1 MMKNRLTR
9 HMSAALLT
17 AIATVALA
25 GCDNNKGVETQG
37 KVLRVGT
44 TGQSFPGSYKENGTL
59 VGYDVEVAE
68 TIARELGYQITWTT
82 ADFSGLMGQ
91 LEAGKL
97 DTVANNF
104 VKTTERQKKYNFTDA
119 YLTYASQIV
128 TSVENKNIQSLDDLK
143 GKTVSG
149 VLGSTHVT
157 NLRNAFPND
166 DVTIRTYET
175 RDGAMNDV
183 INNRVQG
190 YVNSRPILLAEI
202 NKRHL
207 PLKLVGEPLSN
218 EQVTFPF
225 AKTPA
230 GDKLLAEFN
239 QKLHMLRQDGQ
250 LKTLAE
256 KYFGSDK
263 VLEGG
268 KAE

>member
-1 MMKNRLTR
+1 MRTRLTR
-9 HMSAALLT
+9 YLSAALFP
-17 AIATVALA
+17 AIAAVMLN
-25 GCDNNKGVETQG
+25 GCDNNTSTQTQ
-37 KVLRVGT
+37 KNVLRVGT
-44 TGQSFPGSYKENGTL
+44 TGQSYPGSYKENGTL

-68 TIARELGYQITWTT
+68 TIAHKLGYQIAWTT

-104 VKTTERQKKYNFTDA
+104 VKTTERQKKYDFTNT
-119 YLTYASQIV
+119 YLNYASQIV
-128 TSVENKNIQSLDDLK
+128 TSINNKDIQSLDDLK

-157 NLRNAFPND
+157 NLRNAFPNN

-175 RDGAMNDV
+175 RDGAMSDV

-207 PLKLVGEPLSN
+207 PLKLVGNPISN
-218 EQVTFPF
+218 EQVSFPF
-225 AKTPA
+225 AKTPE
-230 GDKLLAEFN
+230 GNKLLAEFN
-239 QKLHMLRQDGQ
+239 QQLQELRQNGQ
-250 LKTLAE
+250 LKVLAE

-263 VLEGG
+263 VLESS

>member
-1 MMKNRLTR
+1 
-9 HMSAALLT
+9 MS
-17 AIATVALA
+17 IGVV
-25 GCDNNKGVETQG
+25 GCDNNKATENQP

-68 TIARELGYQITWTT
+68 TIARQLGYQIAWTT
-82 ADFSGLMGQ
+82 SDFSGLMGQ

-104 VKTTERQKKYNFTDA
+104 VKTAERQKKYNFSNA

-128 TSVENKNIQSLDDLK
+128 TSVDNKDIQSLDDLK
-143 GKTVSG
+143 GKTVAG

-157 NLRNAFPND
+157 NLRNAFPDNG
-166 DVTIRTYET
+166 VTIRTYET
-175 RDGAMNDV
+175 RDGAMSDV
-183 INNRVQG
+183 MNNRVQG

-202 NKRHL
+202 NKRKL

-225 AKTPA
+225 AKTA
-230 GDKLLAEFN
+230 EGEQLLTQFN
-239 QKLHMLRQDGQ
+239 QKLQELRQNGQ
-250 LKTLAE
+250 LKALAE

-263 VLEGG
+263 VLEGTQG
-268 KAE
+268 K